1 MANDSNVLDK
11 VGKYNLAELSIISYR
26 QDKEESKPKFIDI
39 KGIMLTMTLT
49 EDIFNSNIS
58 GAVTV
63 YDTQDVRTI
72 FPLTGLERLSVKF
85 NTPGYPGYNMTEN
98 GGTPFQIYKVDS
110 VRKDPTNDIGQF
122 YKIYF
127 CSPEMYNNQVATV
140 SKAYKGPIEN
150 AVEDMV
156 RSKKYLNS
164 KKPLFIEE
172 TKTNAKY
179 VIPSLKPYK
188 AISFLCSQAISGK
201 YNNSGYRFFETSQGF
216 HFRSLESMLASGG
229 AIAKPS
235 MFNFQSQVNMV
246 KDTDK
251 GDEVKDIERRMMA
264 VIKYEFN
271 KPVDTLTNIIDGFY
285 ANKLIVHDAFN
296 KTIKTHDFNYKD
308 NFEKGYHT
316 ETIGEDRDSDKQI
329 MPNAQ
334 LNDMGK
340 SLFEF
345 ADSKKMVVTETSK
358 VHNDYEFVPTSDTLP
373 KIVSQKAGYK
383 NLNLSLLVYG
393 NTQINAGDIINFSM
407 PVMQPGEKAD
417 PNPYTNGRYLIMA
430 IKHTISTEAQRHEM
444 TLRCFKDSVRTP
456 YPSETDPLIIDKD
469 NSVRVDIYNE
479 DNIEI

>member
-1 MANDSNVLDK
+1 MANDSNTLDK

-39 KGIMLTMTLT
+39 KGIMLTMTIT

>member
-39 KGIMLTMTLT
+39 KGIMLTMTIT

-127 CSPEMYNNQVATV
+127 CSPEMYNNQISTV
-140 SKAYKGPIEN
+140 SRAYKGPIEN
-150 AVEDMV
+150 GVEDMV

>member
-11 VGKYNLAELSIISYR
+11 VGKYNLSELSIISYR

-39 KGIMLTMTLT
+39 KGIMLSMTIT
-49 EDIFNSNIS
+49 EDIFNSNLS
-58 GAVTV
+58 GACTV

-85 NTPGYPGYNMTEN
+85 NTPGYPGYDMTEN

-110 VRKDPTNDIGQF
+110 VRKDPNNDIGQF

-127 CSPEMYNNQVATV
+127 CSPEMYNNQITTV

-201 YNNSGYRFFETSQGF
+201 YNNSGYRFFETGQGF

-235 MFNFQSQVNMV
+235 MFNYQSQVNMV
-246 KDTDK
+246 KDSNK
-251 GDEVKDIERRMMA
+251 DEVKDIERRMMA

-271 KPVDTLTNIIDGFY
+271 KPVDTLTNITDGFY

-296 KTIKTHDFNYKD
+296 KTIKTHDFNYKE

-329 MPNAQ
+329 TPNAK

-373 KIVSQKAGYK
+373 QIISQRAGYK

-393 NTQINAGDIINFSM
+393 NTSINAGDIINFSV
-407 PVMQPGEKAD
+407 PVMQPGEKPD

-430 IKHTISTEAQRHEM
+430 IKHTISTEAQIHEM

-456 YPSETDPLIIDKD
+456 FPSESDPLIVDKD

>member
-11 VGKYNLAELSIISYR
+11 VGKYNLSELSIISYR

-39 KGIMLTMTLT
+39 KGIMLSMTIT
-49 EDIFNSNIS
+49 EDIFNSNLS
-58 GAVTV
+58 GACTV

-85 NTPGYPGYNMTEN
+85 NTPGYPGYDMTEN
-98 GGTPFQIYKVDS
+98 GGTPFQIYKVDQ
-110 VRKDPTNDIGQF
+110 VRKDPNNDIGQF

-127 CSPEMYNNQVATV
+127 CSPEMYNNQITTV

-201 YNNSGYRFFETSQGF
+201 YNNSGYRFFETGQGF

-235 MFNFQSQVNMV
+235 MFNYQSQVNMV
-246 KDTDK
+246 KDSNK
-251 GDEVKDIERRMMA
+251 DEVKDIERRMMA

-271 KPVDTLTNIIDGFY
+271 KPVDTLTNITDGFY

-308 NFEKGYHT
+308 EF
-316 ETIGEDRDSDKQI
+316 S
-329 MPNAQ
+329 
-334 LNDMGK
+334 K
-340 SLFEF
+340 SFHVALTCVRF
-345 ADSKKMVVTETSK
+345 
-358 VHNDYEFVPTSDTLP
+358 N
-373 KIVSQKAGYK
+373 QRC
-383 NLNLSLLVYG
+383 NLN
-393 NTQINAGDIINFSM
+393 FSFFS
-407 PVMQPGEKAD
+407 
-417 PNPYTNGRYLIMA
+417 N
-430 IKHTISTEAQRHEM
+430 
-444 TLRCFKDSVRTP
+444 CFKFNVFFNAHRRP
-456 YPSETDPLIIDKD
+456 HI
-469 NSVRVDIYNE
+469 
-479 DNIEI
+479 

>member
-39 KGIMLTMTLT
+39 KGIMLTMTIT

-201 YNNSGYRFFETSQGF
+201 YNNSGYRFFETSEGF

-316 ETIGEDRDSDKQI
+316 ETIGSESDKHKMI
-329 MPNAQ
+329 TPDTQ

-358 VHNDYEFVPTSDTLP
+358 VHNDYEFTPASDTIP
-373 KIVSQKAGYK
+373 QIVSQKAGYK
-383 NLNLSLLVYG
+383 NMNLSLLVYG
-393 NTQINAGDIINFSM
+393 NTSINAGDIINFSV
-407 PVMQPGEKAD
+407 PVMQPGEKSD

-444 TLRCFKDSVRTP
+444 TLRCFKDSVGTP
-456 YPSETDPLIIDKD
+456 YPSEVDPLIVDKD